1 MTVKLITFRL
11 LLAWVFAIPV
21 NFFVMGYLG
30 NFYSS
35 PVEIIPVTFLSQLV
49 VGIFLYH
56 LLNRIGQLIRI
67 RCDDFVFALILFI
80 ILFSFIFAMVGT
92 AIRFPSLFDAGYFL
106 LAGRQVLFFA
116 IGVLTAL
123 PCLPWTISIAKQKG
137 ISQTRFFKVVDEN
150 LPGLILTAF
159 FFSVY
164 FIFVSIFNRP
174 VFDVDDIFFDSD
186 GLLWRLRFTTGNWQD
201 YYWRSVHPFVLLII
215 RPLITFIS
223 FFLKGDRLSAAFV
236 LIAMMGASCVFLT
249 WYFVKRLNSNAV
261 YALLIASILGG
272 SAAHL
277 VFSSLI
283 ETYIFLAAVQILFF
297 VLLIP
302 PSKALDAGD
311 GAGNKSLF
319 AYVLVGLVTIGI
331 TLTNFIQSAIA
342 FIVVKRDIKQWFKY
356 CLLVVLLAFPLAL
369 LNNFIY
375 PNANPYFF
383 DLSSLNAEAD
393 NTFRPSVD
401 RALALARVMGFH
413 SVVAPDPLI
422 LQEEIPFR
430 KVWIF
435 KADPLR
441 VSEYNTP
448 LGLVTAFFWSMLLIL
463 GGYLFLKNLRKEADL
478 ISIALILIILFN
490 FALHLRYGK
499 DVFLY
504 STNWTYAFVLF
515 LALVWKE
522 LSNKRWFQTL
532 LLVFLVLL
540 LVNNS
545 RLIFT
550 MLSTSALHIK

>member
-1 MTVKLITFRL
+1 MNLKTINPRLIF
-11 LLAWVFAIPV
+11 AWLFAIPF
-21 NFFVMGYLG
+21 NFFVIGYLG

-35 PVEIIPVTFLSQLV
+35 FVEIILVTFLSQLV
-49 VGIFLYH
+49 VGIFLHH
-56 LLNRIGQLIRI
+56 LLNRVGQLIQI
-67 RCDDFVFALILFI
+67 HSDDFVFALILFI
-80 ILFSFIFAMVGT
+80 ILSIYIFAMAGM
-92 AIRFPSLFDAGYFL
+92 ANRFPSLFDTGYFL
-106 LAGRQVLFFA
+106 LEGRQVLFFV
-116 IGVLTAL
+116 IGAFIAL
-123 PCLPWTISIAKQKG
+123 PCLPWIISIAKQKG
-137 ISQTRFFKVVDEN
+137 INQTRFFKVLDEN

-164 FIFVSIFNRP
+164 LILGSIFNRP

-186 GLLWRLRFTTGNWQD
+186 GLLWRLRFTTANWQD

-223 FFLKGDRLSAAFV
+223 FFLKGDKLSAAFI
-236 LIAMMGASCVFLT
+236 LIAMTGASCVFLT

-261 YALLIASILGG
+261 HALLIASILGG

-277 VFSSLI
+277 VFGSLI

-302 PSKALDAGD
+302 TSKAPCAGD
-311 GAGNKSLF
+311 GAEYKSLF
-319 AYVLVGLVTIGI
+319 AYVLVGLATIGI

-342 FIVVKRDIKQWFKY
+342 FIVVKRDIRQWFKY
-356 CLLVVLLAFPLAL
+356 CLLVVLLAFPFAL
-369 LNNFIY
+369 INNFIY
-375 PNANPYFF
+375 PNSNPYFF

-401 RALALARVMGFH
+401 RALALARVTGFH

-422 LQEEIPFR
+422 LQEEIPFL

-441 VSEYNTP
+441 VSEYETP
-448 LGLVTAFFWSMLLIL
+448 LGLVTAFFWSILLIL
-463 GGYLFLKNLRKEADL
+463 GGCLFLKNLRKENHL
-478 ISIALILIILFN
+478 FSIALILIILFN

-504 STNWTYAFVLF
+504 STNWTYALVLF
-515 LALVWKE
+515 LALAWKE

-545 RLIFT
+545 RLVFT